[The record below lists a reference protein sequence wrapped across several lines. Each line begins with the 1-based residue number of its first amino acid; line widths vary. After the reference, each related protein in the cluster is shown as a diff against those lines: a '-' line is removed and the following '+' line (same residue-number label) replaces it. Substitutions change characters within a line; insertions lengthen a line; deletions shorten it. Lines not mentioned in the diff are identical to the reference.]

1 MPYDHQQ
8 IEKKWREKWESS
20 QTFKTQESP
29 DKPKFYAL
37 DMFPYPSGSGL
48 HVGHPEGYT
57 ATDIFSR
64 YKRMKGFNV
73 LHPMGYDA
81 FGLPAEQCAMQTGTH
96 PAVTTNKNC
105 DTFRRQIKWLGLR
118 WSELYYQSKRT
129 KIYEKYLKQLLN
141 EGKAYKKEIIWFK
154 NPNKKIIFD
163 DLIRSRVEF
172 NSDLFGDFS
181 LAKDLKTP
189 LYNFAAVID
198 DYEMKISHVIRGED
212 HISNTPKQILIQE
225 ALNLPS
231 PKYAHLPLILGPDKS
246 KLSKR
251 HGAVSLADYKKQGY
265 LPEAMVNFMVLLGW
279 NPGTDKEV
287 FSLKELVKEFSLEKI
302 QRGGAIFNIEKL
314 NWFNSYYI
322 KQLPLEKLTKFCIP
336 YLIKDGLIKP
346 NFERRKLKKIIA
358 LEQERMT
365 KFSEVGELTEFFFKE
380 PRYER
385 NLLRWKNMTDQEIS
399 ESINKLEKIL
409 SGVKKND
416 FNAKKLEK
424 ILMPEAE
431 RLDNRGRLL
440 WPLRVALTGRKAS
453 PGPFD
458 IAEILGK
465 EETMQR
471 LKQAKK
477 LLQ

>member
-1 MPYDHQQ
+1 M
-8 IEKKWREKWESS
+8 
-20 QTFKTQESP
+20 
-29 DKPKFYAL
+29 
-37 DMFPYPSGSGL
+37 
-48 HVGHPEGYT
+48 
-57 ATDIFSR
+57 
-64 YKRMKGFNV
+64 
-73 LHPMGYDA
+73 
-81 FGLPAEQCAMQTGTH
+81 
-96 PAVTTNKNC
+96 
-105 DTFRRQIKWLGLR
+105 
-118 WSELYYQSKRT
+118 
-129 KIYEKYLKQLLN
+129 
-141 EGKAYKKEIIWFK
+141 
-154 NPNKKIIFD
+154 
-163 DLIRSRVEF
+163 
-172 NSDLFGDFS
+172 FGDFS

-358 LEQERMT
+358 LEQERMR

-431 RLDNRGRLL
+431 RLDNRVRLL